1 MVHNIL
7 IAGRTDVVSAEQYN
21 RVAAG
26 LRSSA
31 RLAFAGEN
39 AVVTVIQDMD
49 TVNDYI
55 SDGDISVLI
64 ITETLSS
71 IAEGQEIAVSKNQLV
86 GWSDQYPEMTV
97 ILLLNAQKKGGIKL
111 KKLYDVG
118 FFNVL
123 YYDDFNVNEL
133 VELIQDGGRS
143 KKEAYSYY
151 GIRDGISDDVSEERI
166 DKLPKK
172 AKKVRREES
181 YQESEKEERR
191 PAAKPKK
198 QFVYNPESE
207 DDDNNDDYD
216 GRVNYP
222 TFGKKLPKQPE
233 PVYDEDE
240 DEDYEEAPRKS
251 VPEKSQSDYED
262 EDYDY
267 DEEEDNDEDYE
278 EDDGLLVPPSA
289 ELNLCYGE
297 VVKVRDD
304 NTMIIRIPLADGVNV
319 DKSFVGTKVYFAG
332 RISS

>member
-1 MVHNIL
+1 MVNNIL
-7 IAGRTDVVSAEQYN
+7 IAGKTDVISAEQYN
-21 RVAAG
+21 HVAAG

-31 RLAFAGEN
+31 RLAYAGEN

-55 SDGDISVLI
+55 SDGDISALI

-71 IAEGQEIAVSKNQLV
+71 IAEGQEVAVSKTQLV
-86 GWSDQYPEMTV
+86 EWTELYPEMTV

-123 YYDDFNVNEL
+123 YYEDFKVNEL

-143 KKEAYSYY
+143 KKEAYAYY
-151 GIRDGISDDVSEERI
+151 GIRDGASDDLEDERMERP
-166 DKLPKK
+166 KKK
-172 AKKVRREES
+172 AKKVRKDVEPEREEH
-181 YQESEKEERR
+181 K
-191 PAAKPKK
+191 PAAKPPKK
-198 QFVYNPESE
+198 FVYNPESE
-207 DDDNNDDYD
+207 DEEDEDDYD

-240 DEDYEEAPRKS
+240 DEDYEETPRKS